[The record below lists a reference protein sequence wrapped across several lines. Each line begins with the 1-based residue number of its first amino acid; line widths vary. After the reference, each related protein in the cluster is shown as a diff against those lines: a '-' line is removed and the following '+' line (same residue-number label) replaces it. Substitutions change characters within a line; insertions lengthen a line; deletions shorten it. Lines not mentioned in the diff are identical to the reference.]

1 MPADLQPTVSVIVP
15 AYGHA
20 HFIEETLRSV
30 FTQTFRDFEVIVIN
44 DGSPD
49 DTAARVRPLADAG
62 RIRYYEQTNRGQS
75 AARNE
80 GLRHA
85 RGEFIAYLD
94 DDDRWSPDKLAWQ
107 VAALRAHPEA
117 VAAYG
122 FAHLTGNGQNFR
134 HPRQLGPSGS
144 IKDELLGGNLI
155 VSPGQVLIRARELHA
170 IGGFDE
176 TIKGADDWDLWLR
189 LADRGAFIYEERCAL
204 HYRYHANNASRN
216 TGEMFRTQ
224 MQVLKKHLGRTPF
237 QSRWR
242 VWLRCRRFI
251 GRGGA
256 SPELLQAQ
264 AARKAGRGFEV
275 VRHLSRAVRYDPP
288 LLGSR
293 RIWSLLTKH

>member
-1 MPADLQPTVSVIVP
+1 MPVDPQPTVSVIVP
-15 AYGHA
+15 AYRHA
-20 HFIEETLRSV
+20 EFIDATLRSV
-30 FTQTFRDFEVIVIN
+30 FAQTFRDFEVIVIN

-49 DTAARVRPLADAG
+49 DTAARLRPLADAG
-62 RIRYYEQTNRGQS
+62 RIRYFEQTNRGQS

-80 GLRHA
+80 GLRQA

-94 DDDRWSPDKLAWQ
+94 DDDRWPPDKLARQ
-107 VAALRAHPEA
+107 VALLRTHPDA

-122 FAHLTGNGQNFR
+122 FAHLTGNGQDFR
-134 HPRQLGPSGS
+134 HPRETGPSGS
-144 IKDELLGGNLI
+144 IKNDLLGGNLI
-155 VSPGQVLIRARELHA
+155 VSPGQVMIRARELHA

-189 LADRGAFIYEERCAL
+189 LADCGAFVYDDRCTL

-216 TGEMFRTQ
+216 TAQMFRTQ
-224 MQVLKKHLGRTPF
+224 MQVLKKHLGRTPLNV
-237 QSRWR
+237 RWR
-242 VWLRCRRFI
+242 AWLRCRRFI

-264 AARKAGRGFEV
+264 AARTAGRRFAV
-275 VRHLSRAVRYDPP
+275 IRHLARAVRYDPP

-293 RIWSLLTKH
+293 RVWSLLTRP